1 MFAVPSP
8 SPTRVAAPVVAGE
21 PPTLALEPVDA
32 ERYRTMVVEHF
43 DALWRTLKS
52 LGVAASAVDDAA
64 QQVFLIALRKIR
76 RIEIGSE
83 RAFLLGT
90 AVGVAANARR
100 GAARAK
106 EILDADALASRVDP
120 TLNPEQAAILA
131 ERRAIV
137 ERVLDRMPD
146 DLRVVF
152 VLFELEGL
160 TSIEIASMLEIP
172 VGTVSSRLRRAREQF
187 QSEVKSYREANGV
200 IDRGAPAP
208 MGDRG

>member
-1 MFAVPSP
+1 MLTLA
-8 SPTRVAAPVVAGE
+8 SPTPASSGAMTAAPLVPDE
-21 PPTLALEPVDA
+21 PASLALDPVDA
-32 ERYRTMVVEHF
+32 ERYRAMVVAHV

-52 LGVAASAVDDAA
+52 LGVAAGAVDDAA

-76 RIEIGSE
+76 NIEHGSE

-100 GAARAK
+100 GQARAK
-106 EILDADALASRVDP
+106 EVVDADALAAREDP
-120 TLNPEQAAILA
+120 RLDPEAAAIVA

-160 TSIEIASMLEIP
+160 TSIEIAGMLGIP

-187 QSEVKSYREANGV
+187 QSDVQRV
-200 IDRGAPAP
+200 IALAPVAPPRG
-208 MGDRG
+208 GLR

>member
-1 MFAVPSP
+1 MFPSP
-8 SPTRVAAPVVAGE
+8 SPGSPSPSGATRAAPLVPDE
-21 PPTLALEPVDA
+21 PPSLALDAVDA
-32 ERYRTMVVEHF
+32 ERYRTMVVDHF

-52 LGVAASAVDDAA
+52 LGVAAAAVDDAA

-76 RIEIGSE
+76 RIEAGSE

-100 GAARAK
+100 GASRAK
-106 EILDADALASRVDP
+106 EIADADALAAGVDP
-120 TLNPEQAAILA
+120 SLNPEQAAIVA

-137 ERVLDRMPD
+137 ERVLDGMPD

-160 TSIEIASMLEIP
+160 TSVEIAAMLSIP

-187 QSEVKSYREANGV
+187 QHAVAAHG
-200 IDRGAPAP
+200 GA
-208 MGDRG
+208 R